1 MARRNDAT
9 DIVLDILK
17 IIIIA
22 IIGYIIIKVFFG
34 IA

>member
-22 IIGYIIIKVFFG
+22 IIGFIIIKALLN

>member
-34 IA
+34 MA